1 MVKSSRPRVHN
12 ERSKSSADHNNRRRE
27 QGASQSKTTI
37 SDRWHAWLGHNRLIA
52 IDSLQRLLRA
62 PGASLMTWLV
72 IGIALALP
80 SGLYVMLGNLQA
92 VSHGWDGAAQIS
104 LFLHQNVSESEGRKL
119 IKTLSIRPQIHSVEY
134 ISRQQALEEFQD
146 LSGFGEVLD
155 NLDENPLPALIIVRP
170 QDGDASAKMTEQ
182 LLKELQG
189 LAEVELAQLDL
200 EWVKRLYSM
209 MKLGERLT
217 TALALLLSLGV
228 LLIIGNTIRLSI
240 ENRRDEILVIKL
252 VGGTDVFVR
261 RPFLYTGFWYGL
273 GGAVIAWLIIVFGL
287 FWLRGPVADLA
298 GLYQSQFSLLGLGL
312 IDTIGLWL
320 TGAMLGLLGAWLA
333 VSRHLGAIEPR

>member
-1 MVKSSRPRVHN
+1 MAVARRAKQPP
-12 ERSKSSADHNNRRRE
+12 ERNHQRRE

-37 SDRWHAWLGHNRLIA
+37 SDRLQSWLGHNRLVA

-80 SGLYVMLGNLQA
+80 SGLYVVLGNLQA
-92 VSHGWDGAAQIS
+92 ISHGWDGAAQIS
-104 LFLHQNVSESEGRKL
+104 LFLEQNVSESEGRKL
-119 IKTLSIRPQIHSVEY
+119 VKSLSIRPEIHSAEY
-134 ISRQQALEEFQD
+134 ISRQQALKEFQE
-146 LSGFGEVLD
+146 LSGFGEVLE

-170 QDGDASAKMTEQ
+170 QDAKASAQMTEK
-182 LLKELQG
+182 LLTELQG
-189 LAEVELAQLDL
+189 LAAVELAQLDL
-200 EWVKRLYSM
+200 EWVKRLYTM

-261 RPFLYTGFWYGL
+261 RPFLYTGFWYGF
-273 GGAVIAWLIIVFGL
+273 GGGVIAWLIIVIGL
-287 FWLRGPVADLA
+287 FWLREPVAELA
-298 GLYQSQFSLLGLGL
+298 GLYQSQFSLLGLGFT
-312 IDTIGLWL
+312 DTIGLWM
-320 TGAMLGLLGAWLA
+320 TGAMLGFLGAWLA
-333 VSRHLGAIEPR
+333 VGRHLGAIEPR

>member
-1 MVKSSRPRVHN
+1 MVDIRRPKQKPG
-12 ERSKSSADHNNRRRE
+12 ERSNGKRE

-37 SDRWHAWLGHNRLIA
+37 PDRLQSWLGHNRLVA
-52 IDSLQRLLRA
+52 LDSLRRLLDA
-62 PGASLMTWLV
+62 PTASLMTWLV

-80 SGLYVMLGNLQA
+80 SGLYVTLGNLQA

-104 LFLHQNVSESEGRKL
+104 LFLHQNVKEVEGRKL
-119 IKTLSIRPQIHSVEY
+119 VKKLSLRPDVHSAIYV
-134 ISRQQALEEFQD
+134 SREQALKEFQE

-155 NLDENPLPALIIVRP
+155 NLDSNPLPAVIIVQPADNKGSR
-170 QDGDASAKMTEQ
+170 DITET
-182 LLKELQG
+182 LLNELQG

-200 EWVKRLYSM
+200 EWVQRLYTM
-209 MKLGERLT
+209 MKLGQRMT
-217 TALALLLSLGV
+217 TALALLLALGV

-240 ENRRDEILVIKL
+240 ENRRDEILVVKL

-273 GGAVIAWLIIVFGL
+273 GGGVIAWLIVVLGL
-287 FWLRGPVADLA
+287 SWLSGPVAELA
-298 GLYQSQFSLLGLGL
+298 DLYQSQFSLLGLGF

-320 TGAMLGLLGAWLA
+320 TGAMLGLLGSWLA
-333 VSRHLGAIEPR
+333 VSRHLGMIEPQ